1 MFESVSFDPEV
12 VASLDAVAASEALA
26 TSRVAVM
33 AAEAQ
38 QLFLAAHW
46 ADLHAPEYVEASRA
60 ALPGDVPGGERV
72 KRVGADGCPE
82 MAEFASAELAALLG
96 RSPVAGENFIA
107 DAVNLRHRHPLLW
120 AGIAAGRVR
129 VWLAVKA
136 ARRCAAVEL
145 DWRQARWVDEQV
157 APYVTSLTPGRFLAL
172 VEAKIREVDPAGAE
186 ARAEAAALAR
196 FVRTGQTDEA
206 GLKTLVARA
215 EAGDV
220 VVFVAMLDRIAGI
233 LAERGDTDSVEG
245 RRASALRVM
254 ADPAQALALLA
265 SAALSVLPAEAGTGD
280 DVAAADDEPAG
291 SREGPGARVERWG
304 GPSGS
309 PCPWDPEDGGVPG
322 WWLPDDEST
331 RGAAEAE
338 RWERE
343 RTAAANGE
351 RSDGRWAGRPEESV
365 EWMLDAAGDRLPP
378 HTLRRDLV
386 PAAAPGPEDTE
397 TDTVVESPPPEMP
410 AQGVESTVLG
420 VGDRALLR
428 SLITQLKAA
437 QARLRP
443 VCVFHVHTTRAALQS
458 GEGVA
463 RVEELGPRV
472 LGELRTWLTAA
483 PGVGRGQP
491 RGPWGAQFH
500 THADHAR
507 SRREAERAGGARGG
521 DGVTSP
527 MSIRLLPVL
536 DPDQIPAV
544 DRYEIPAPMRRAV
557 EVLQPHD
564 VFPFATQASRTCDK
578 DHVVRHRP
586 GRRGQTRLENLAPLG
601 RHAHRLKTHGRWRV
615 HSPEPGTYW
624 WRSPHGHWFDVGPE
638 GTTYRGRDPDR
649 DRNLPAEE

>member
-1 MFESVSFDPEV
+1 MFESVGFDAEA

-26 TSRVAVM
+26 ASRVAVM

-46 ADLHAPEYVEASRA
+46 ADLHAPEFVEASRA
-60 ALPGDVPGGERV
+60 ALPGGVSGDVPGGERV
-72 KRVGADGCPE
+72 KRVGSDGCPE

-96 RSPVAGENFIA
+96 RSPVSGEGFIA

-136 ARRCAAVEL
+136 ARRCATVEL
-145 DWRQARWVDEQV
+145 DQEQARWVDEQV
-157 APYVTSLTPGRFLAL
+157 APYVTALTPGRFLAL
-172 VEAKIREVDPAGAE
+172 VEAKIREVDPAAAE

-233 LAERGDTDSVEG
+233 LAERGDTDSVDG

-265 SAALSVLPAEAGTGD
+265 SAALSVLPEEAD
-280 DVAAADDEPAG
+280 PAADEPT
-291 SREGPGARVERWG
+291 GPPERPHAVLEPWG
-304 GPSGS
+304 GPSGA

-331 RGAAEAE
+331 RAAAEVE
-338 RWERE
+338 RWDRE
-343 RTAAANGE
+343 RTAATNGE
-351 RSDGRWAGRPEESV
+351 RSDGRWAGLPEESV
-365 EWMLDAAGDRLPP
+365 EWMLDATGVRLPP
-378 HTLRRDLV
+378 HALRRDLV
-386 PAAAPGPEDTE
+386 PADGPGPDDTESDTE
-397 TDTVVESPPPEMP
+397 TESPPPEP
-410 AQGVESTVLG
+410 PVQGVETTPSG
-420 VGDRALLR
+420 VGDDRALLR
-428 SLITQLKAA
+428 ALITQLKAA
-437 QARLRP
+437 QSRLRP
-443 VCVFHVHTTRAALQS
+443 VCVFHVHTTRAALRT

-472 LGELRTWLTAA
+472 LGELRSWLTAT
-483 PGVGRGQP
+483 PGVGRVRQD
-491 RGPWGAQFH
+491 RPWGAQFY
-500 THADHAR
+500 THADHTR
-507 SRREAERAGGARGG
+507 SRRQAERAGGARGG
-521 DGVTSP
+521 DGGTTA

-536 DPDQIPAV
+536 DPDRIPAV
-544 DRYEIPAPMRRAV
+544 DRYEIPSPMRRVV

-564 VFPFATQASRTCDK
+564 VFPFGTQTSRACDK
-578 DHVVRHRP
+578 DHVVPHRP
-586 GRRGQTRLENLAPLG
+586 GARGQTRLENLAPLG
-601 RHAHRLKTHGRWRV
+601 RRAHRLKTHGRWRV